1 MSDVVTR
8 VRGICL
14 AMAGVSEH
22 VSHGTPL
29 FKRGRKAFVQVW
41 PDGHHQ
47 NGFPHL
53 WCAAPEGVQ
62 ELLIA
67 EDSEVYFRPPYVGH
81 RGWIGMRLTEPDWED
96 VQERIEAAYS
106 VVG

>member
-8 VRGICL
+8 VRALCL
-14 AMAGVSEH
+14 ALAGVTEH

-29 FKRGRKAFVQVW
+29 FKRGKRAFVQVW

-47 NGFPHL
+47 NRFPHL

-62 ELLIA
+62 ELLI
-67 EDSEVYFRPPYVGH
+67 EQDPRTYFRPPYVGH
-81 RGWIGMRLTEPDWED
+81 RGWVGVVLTDPDWQD
-96 VQERIEAAYS
+96 VEERIDSAYERA
-106 VVG
+106 G